1 MRISLEMKSAEAP
14 ARTPIRLKTFTV
26 SAWDGLPLHVREWRG
41 NGGGP
46 PVLGLPGFVRTS
58 GDFSAVAEALNCAR
72 MVSLDYPGRGQSG
85 RSHDVRRYAPEA
97 CLGDVLDVCAALH
110 LHGVAVLGTS
120 FGGLLAMGLGAAR
133 PGLLRAVV
141 LNDVGPEIGR
151 AGADFVGRYVGEDPA
166 LPDLEACIA
175 YLRASLPPLSLS
187 GEEDWRQMGR
197 LTYGPG
203 PDGRW
208 HPLWDTRIVRLLR
221 EPPPD
226 LWPMFRAL
234 AHIPLL
240 LVRGGTQRDPAAC
253 DRRAHDRRA
262 AGHAGRYAAPYR
274 PRPDPDRA
282 GGVAGPARLPGGG
295 RMTVARLIA
304 GFFGCGRFPVTPGS
318 AGSLAAIL
326 IGWPLMLG
334 PAWVLPS
341 AALLAV
347 LAGLWAVAA
356 SGITDDPGWV
366 VIDEV
371 AGQWIALV
379 GLARPTP
386 LGLLAAFVLFRIID
400 VAKPGPVGWA
410 DRQHGPAGVMAD
422 DVIAGAIAAG
432 ILWAARSRWPELLG

>member
-1 MRISLEMKSAEAP
+1 LAEIGRAWRYASGNIPVRISLEMKSAEAP
-14 ARTPIRLKTFTV
+14 ARTPIRLNTFTV

-58 GDFSAVAEALNCAR
+58 GDFSAVADALDCAR

-240 LVRGGTQRDPAAC
+240 LVRGGLSEILLPA
-253 DRRAHDRRA
+253 
-262 AGHAGRYAAPYR
+262 
-274 PRPDPDRA
+274 
-282 GGVAGPARLPGGG
+282 
-295 RMTVARLIA
+295 TVARMTAERPDMQTVTLPHI
-304 GFFGCGRFPVTPGS
+304 GHGPILTEPEVLPVLR
-318 AGSLAAIL
+318 AFLAA
-326 IGWPLMLG
+326 
-334 PAWVLPS
+334 
-341 AALLAV
+341 
-347 LAGLWAVAA
+347 
-356 SGITDDPGWV
+356 
-366 VIDEV
+366 
-371 AGQWIALV
+371 V
-379 GLARPTP
+379 G
-386 LGLLAAFVLFRIID
+386 
-400 VAKPGPVGWA
+400 
-410 DRQHGPAGVMAD
+410 
-422 DVIAGAIAAG
+422 
-432 ILWAARSRWPELLG
+432 